1 MVVIDVLNDA
11 GGRELLLNKYG
22 LRKVP
27 VLAKGDQY
35 AMGQMLDPFAKLA
48 GLPMPGADGLTPE
61 QLYKKYEMVFAAG
74 QRYARQFPAG
84 KFRERVIPHREREIR
99 TLCYHVFRIGE
110 AFLETWNGA
119 EYAAKIADN
128 EPPESLVTGEDVA
141 RYGASV
147 WKQYEAW
154 WSALNDNGS
163 DSDRALSKTLKTYY
177 GDTMA
182 HKVFERVTWH
192 SAQHCRQL
200 IAVLERMEINPDVP
214 LTAADLAG
222 LPLPERLWE

>member
-27 VLAKGDQY
+27 VLAKGEQY

-74 QRYARQFPAG
+74 QRYARQFPADR
-84 KFRERVIPHREREIR
+84 FRERVIPHREREIR

-128 EPPESLVTGEDVA
+128 EPPDDMLTGEDVA

-147 WKQYEAW
+147 WQQYQAW
-154 WSALNDNGS
+154 WSVLADR
-163 DSDRALSKTLKTYY
+163 DRALSRVLKTYY
-177 GDTMA
+177 GDTGA

-200 IAVLERMEINPDVP
+200 IAVLERMGVQPDGA

>member
-11 GGRELLLNKYG
+11 GGRELLFNKYG

-35 AMGQMLDPFAKLA
+35 AFGQMLDPFAKFV
-48 GLPMPGADGLTPE
+48 GLPLPGADRLSPD
-61 QLYKKYEMVFAAG
+61 QLYRKYEMVFAAG
-74 QRYARQFPAG
+74 QRYARQFPAERL
-84 KFRERVIPHREREIR
+84 RERVIPHRERVIR
-99 TLCYHVFRIGE
+99 TLCFHVFRIGE

-119 EYAAKIADN
+119 EYSVKIADN
-128 EPPESLVTGEDVA
+128 EPPDSMQTGDDIA

-147 WKQYEAW
+147 WKRYEAW
-154 WSALNDNGS
+154 WSGLE
-163 DSDRALSKTLKTYY
+163 DRTLSRVLKTYY
-177 GDTMA
+177 GDTIA

-200 IAVLERMEINPDVP
+200 MAVLERMGIQPDGP
-214 LTAADLAG
+214 LTSADLAG

>member
-1 MVVIDVLNDA
+1 MVVIDILNDA

-35 AMGQMLDPFAKLA
+35 AFGQMLDPFAKFV
-48 GLPMPGADGLTPE
+48 GLPMPGADRLSPE

-74 QRYARQFPAG
+74 QRYARQFPTERL
-84 KFRERVIPHREREIR
+84 RERVIPHRERVIR

-110 AFLETWNGA
+110 SFLETWNGA
-119 EYAAKIADN
+119 EYSAKIADN
-128 EPPESLVTGEDVA
+128 EPPESMQTGDDIA

-147 WKQYEAW
+147 WKRYEAW
-154 WSALNDNGS
+154 WTGLE
-163 DSDRALSKTLKTYY
+163 DRTLSRMLKTYY
-177 GDTMA
+177 GDTIA
-182 HKVFERVTWH
+182 HRVFERVTWH

-200 IAVLERMEINPDVP
+200 VAVLDRMGIQADGP
-214 LTAADLAG
+214 LTPADLAG

>member
-1 MVVIDVLNDA
+1 MVVVDILNDA

-35 AMGQMLDPFAKLA
+35 AFGQMLDPFAKFA
-48 GLPMPGADGLTPE
+48 GLPMPGADRLSPE

-74 QRYARQFPAG
+74 QRYARQFPT
-84 KFRERVIPHREREIR
+84 KRLRERVIPHRERVIR

-110 AFLETWNGA
+110 SFLETWNGA
-119 EYAAKIADN
+119 EYSAKIADN
-128 EPPESLVTGEDVA
+128 EPPESMQTGDDIA

-147 WKQYEAW
+147 WKRYEAW
-154 WSALNDNGS
+154 WTGLE
-163 DSDRALSKTLKTYY
+163 DRTLSRMLKTYY
-177 GDTMA
+177 GDTIA
-182 HKVFERVTWH
+182 HRVFERVTWH

-200 IAVLERMEINPDVP
+200 AAVLDRMGIQADGA
-214 LTAADLAG
+214 LTPADLAG

>member
-35 AMGQMLDPFAKLA
+35 AFGQMLDPFAKFA
-48 GLPMPGADGLTPE
+48 GLPMPGADRLSPAE
-61 QLYKKYEMVFAAG
+61 LYKKYAMVFAAG
-74 QRYARQFPAG
+74 QRYARQFPAER
-84 KFRERVIPHREREIR
+84 FRERVIPHRERVIR

-110 AFLETWNGA
+110 AFLETWDGA
-119 EYAAKIADN
+119 EYSVKIADN
-128 EPPESLVTGEDVA
+128 EPPDSMQTGDDVA

-147 WKQYEAW
+147 WKRYEAW
-154 WSALNDNGS
+154 WNKLE
-163 DSDRALSKTLKTYY
+163 DRALSRVLKTYY
-177 GDTMA
+177 GDTVA
-182 HKVFERVTWH
+182 HQVFERVTWH

-200 IAVLERMEINPDVP
+200 VAVLDRMGIAADVP
-214 LTAADLAG
+214 LTPADLAG

>member
-1 MVVIDVLNDA
+1 MVIDILNDS
-11 GGRELLLNKYG
+11 GGRELLFNKYG

-48 GLPMPGADGLTPE
+48 GISLAGSQRLSPE

-74 QRYARQFPAG
+74 QRYARQFPVE
-84 KFRERVIPHREREIR
+84 RLNERVIPHRERAIR

-110 AFLETWNGA
+110 SFLETWDGA
-119 EYAAKIADN
+119 EYSAKIADN
-128 EPPESLVTGEDVA
+128 EPSAAMRTGDDVA
-141 RYGASV
+141 RYGAAV
-147 WKQYEAW
+147 WKRYEAW
-154 WSALNDNGS
+154 WAGLE
-163 DSDRALSKTLKTYY
+163 DRSLSRVLKTYY
-177 GDTMA
+177 GDTPA
-182 HKVFERVTWH
+182 HQVFERVTWH

-200 IAVLERMEINPDVP
+200 VAVLERMEIKPDRP
-214 LTAADLAG
+214 LTASDLAG

>member
-11 GGRELLLNKYG
+11 GGRELLFNKYG

-27 VLAKGDQY
+27 VLAKGDKY
-35 AMGQMLDPFAKLA
+35 AFGQMLEPFAKFV
-48 GLPMPGADGLTPE
+48 GLPVPGADGLSPE

-74 QRYARQFPAG
+74 QRYARQFPTER
-84 KFRERVIPHREREIR
+84 FRERVIPHRERQIR
-99 TLCYHVFRIGE
+99 TLCFHVFRIGE

-119 EYAAKIADN
+119 EYSVKIADN
-128 EPPESLVTGEDVA
+128 EPPDSMQTGDDIA

-147 WKQYEAW
+147 WKRYETW
-154 WSALNDNGS
+154 WSGLE
-163 DSDRALSKTLKTYY
+163 DRTLSRVLKTYY
-177 GDTMA
+177 GDTIA
-182 HKVFERVTWH
+182 HRVFERVTWH

-200 IAVLERMEINPDVP
+200 IAVLERMGIQPHEP
-214 LTAADLAG
+214 LTSADLAG

>member
-35 AMGQMLDPFAKLA
+35 AFGQMLDPFAKFA
-48 GLPMPGADGLTPE
+48 GLPMPGADGLSPA

-74 QRYARQFPAG
+74 QRYARQFPAER
-84 KFRERVIPHREREIR
+84 FRERVIPHREREIR

-119 EYAAKIADN
+119 EYSAKIADN
-128 EPPESLVTGEDVA
+128 EPPDAMQTGEDIA

-154 WSALNDNGS
+154 WRVLE
-163 DSDRALSKTLKTYY
+163 DRALSRKLKTYY

-200 IAVLERMEINPDVP
+200 IAVLERMGIQPDAP

>member
-22 LRKVP
+22 IRKVP

-61 QLYKKYEMVFAAG
+61 QLYQKYAMVFSAG
-74 QRYARQFPAG
+74 QRYARQFPAD

-128 EPPESLVTGEDVA
+128 EPPDSMLSGEDVA

-154 WSALNDNGS
+154 WGGLD
-163 DSDRALSKTLKTYY
+163 DRTLSKMLKTYY
-177 GDTMA
+177 GDTGA

-200 IAVLERMEINPDVP
+200 IAVLQRMEIKPDVP